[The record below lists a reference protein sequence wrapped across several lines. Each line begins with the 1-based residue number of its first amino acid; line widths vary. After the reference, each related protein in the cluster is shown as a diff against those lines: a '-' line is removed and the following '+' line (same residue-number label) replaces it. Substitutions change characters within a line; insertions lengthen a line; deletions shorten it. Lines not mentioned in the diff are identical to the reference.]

1 VWVETE
7 LAGGPVDESARED
20 PVERR
25 LRRERLP
32 HRRLVRGGLRRR
44 DQRLGS
50 PGRSQHCGLDGRRR
64 REAGTRHPP
73 NELQLVPR
81 SPRAAEQ
88 RRRPD
93 RSPLR
98 REAPLHDRVD
108 LGQSRTWVAEQTA
121 QDRGAC
127 CEREIRDDC
136 EGLVGQ
142 REQRRITLDHLDSG
156 IGAEASPQ
164 LSYGRRVELDRAHSG
179 SRVRERARES
189 TVAGAEVERE
199 RARPDAGVADELVCE
214 GATTKGVA
222 TAWPRL
228 R

>member
-7 LAGGPVDESARED
+7 LAGGPVDESSRED

-25 LRRERLP
+25 LRRERPLQ
-32 HRRLVRGGLRRR
+32 RRLVRGGLGRRHE
-44 DQRLGS
+44 RLGS
-50 PGRSQHCGLDGRRR
+50 PGRSQYRGLDGRRR
-64 REAGTRHPP
+64 RETGTRHAP

-81 SPRAAEQ
+81 SPGAAQQ
-88 RRRPD
+88 RRWPN

-98 REAPLHDRVD
+98 RQAPLHDRVD
-108 LGQSRTWVAEQTA
+108 LGQSRTRVAEQAA
-121 QDRGAC
+121 QDRGAR

-164 LSYGRRVELDRAHSG
+164 LLQRRGIALDRAHSS
-179 SRVRERARES
+179 SRVCERARES
-189 TVAGAEVERE
+189 PVPCAEVERE
-199 RARPDAGVADELVCE
+199 RAEPDAGVADELVCE